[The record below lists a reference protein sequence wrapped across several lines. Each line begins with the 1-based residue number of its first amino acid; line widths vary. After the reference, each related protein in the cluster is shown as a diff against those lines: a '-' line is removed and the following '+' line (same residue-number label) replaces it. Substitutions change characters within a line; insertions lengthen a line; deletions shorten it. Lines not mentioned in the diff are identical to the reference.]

1 MPPQIFRPSYN
12 YNMECTSSLSSSSKI
27 DDFPLSLVLYFQ
39 CRPYCSY
46 QRELI
51 DDLGNRLLQSNSG
64 ASLLYHQTRVCERLS
79 YNESKI
85 VYICRFVPQI
95 LFFFVFFAKRQGIF
109 TKHLAILTLICL
121 KDGQLFTTHFFT
133 HSTSDRLKHLD
144 LATGNWVRCLL
155 GSTILILIL
164 RASKQSLK
172 NFRNRYFKIQR
183 QFSCWCKLNH

>member
-95 LFFFVFFAKRQGIF
+95 LFFFCFFCQK
-109 TKHLAILTLICL
+109 
-121 KDGQLFTTHFFT
+121 
-133 HSTSDRLKHLD
+133 
-144 LATGNWVRCLL
+144 TGNFYQTFGNSDFNLL
-155 GSTILILIL
+155 KRWPALHNSFFHSFYIRQTQAPRFGYRQLGQMPFRINNSDFNIK
-164 RASKQSLK
+164 SKQTK
-172 NFRNRYFKIQR
+172 FE
-183 QFSCWCKLNH
+183 KLQKQIF